1 MTWKGFSWFFHQHL
15 GGSGIPTS
23 ARLDEPARLYATQDL
38 LTAQPSMP
46 SPRLEEPVVLIATTA
61 NVPGH
66 GLNHGIMV
74 HHELRHEL
82 HHGFKNGKCTAVPAE
97 KSGEDG

>member
-1 MTWKGFSWFFHQHL
+1 VTWKGFSWFFHQHL

-23 ARLDEPARLYATQDL
+23 ARLDEPAQLYADSGL
-38 LTAQPSMP
+38 ADSPAQYAQS
-46 SPRLEEPVVLIATTA
+46 RLEEPVVLIATTA

-82 HHGFKNGKCTAVPAE
+82 HHGLKNGKCTAVPAE